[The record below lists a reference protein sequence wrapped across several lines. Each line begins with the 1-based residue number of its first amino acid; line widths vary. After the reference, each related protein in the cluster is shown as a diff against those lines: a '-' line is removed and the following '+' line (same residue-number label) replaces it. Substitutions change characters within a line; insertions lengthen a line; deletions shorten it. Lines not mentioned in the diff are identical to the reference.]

1 MNTKKNIKI
10 YERNPDTGEIR
21 ERDFDDYTG
30 ESVKI
35 YREKKPEDF
44 GTGKMIP
51 TYNPD
56 APWIDERVNEN
67 KSGQL
72 LNESENDEQE
82 NRQLSFPFE

>member
-1 MNTKKNIKI
+1 MGKI

-35 YREKKPEDF
+35 FREKKPEDF

-67 KSGQL
+67 KSGDL
-72 LNESENDEQE
+72 LNEDTDEE
-82 NRQLSFPFE
+82 DRQLSIPFK

>member
-1 MNTKKNIKI
+1 MGKI

-21 ERDFDDYTG
+21 ERDFGDYTG

-35 YREKKPEDF
+35 YKEQKPEDF

-51 TYNPD
+51 TYNQD

-67 KSGQL
+67 KSGDL
-72 LNESENDEQE
+72 LNEDTDEE
-82 NRQLSFPFE
+82 DRQLSIPFE

>member
-21 ERDFDDYTG
+21 ERDFGDYTG

-35 YREKKPEDF
+35 YKEQNPEDF

-51 TYNPD
+51 TYSPD

>member
-1 MNTKKNIKI
+1 MSEEKPKI

-51 TYNPD
+51 TYSPD
-56 APWIDERVNEN
+56 APWTDERVNEN

>member
-1 MNTKKNIKI
+1 MGKI

-21 ERDFDDYTG
+21 ER
-30 ESVKI
+30 
-35 YREKKPEDF
+35 PEDF

-67 KSGQL
+67 KSGDL
-72 LNESENDEQE
+72 LNEDTDEE
-82 NRQLSFPFE
+82 DRQLSIPFK

>member
-1 MNTKKNIKI
+1 MGKI

-56 APWIDERVNEN
+56 AIQMHHGLTKELMKIKVVIY
-67 KSGQL
+67 
-72 LNESENDEQE
+72 
-82 NRQLSFPFE
+82 

>member
-1 MNTKKNIKI
+1 MSTKKNIKI

-21 ERDFDDYTG
+21 ERDFGDYTG

-35 YREKKPEDF
+35 YKEQKPEDF

-51 TYNPD
+51 TYSPD

>member
-21 ERDFDDYTG
+21 ERDFEDYTG
-30 ESVKI
+30 ETVRI
-35 YREKKPEDF
+35 INDKKPEDY

-51 TYNPD
+51 AYNPD

-72 LNESENDEQE
+72 LNEDEYDAQE
-82 NRQLSFPFE
+82 DRQLSFPFE